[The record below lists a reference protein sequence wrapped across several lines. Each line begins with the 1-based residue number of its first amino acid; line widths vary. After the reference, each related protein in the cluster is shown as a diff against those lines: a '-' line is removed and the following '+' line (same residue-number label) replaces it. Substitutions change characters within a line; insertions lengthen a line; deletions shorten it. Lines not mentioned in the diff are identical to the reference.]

1 MFRSLVVKPFSR
13 SAATASATLGVK
25 GAAARHQLSSIR
37 FVSTEA
43 PAYSMIKT
51 ETQGRV
57 AIITLNRPKALNA
70 LCSELFHEINDALAR
85 FDNDA
90 NIGAVVLT
98 GSERAFAA

>member
-25 GAAARHQLSSIR
+25 GAVARHQLSSIC
-37 FVSTEA
+37 F
-43 PAYSMIKT
+43 AYGMIKT